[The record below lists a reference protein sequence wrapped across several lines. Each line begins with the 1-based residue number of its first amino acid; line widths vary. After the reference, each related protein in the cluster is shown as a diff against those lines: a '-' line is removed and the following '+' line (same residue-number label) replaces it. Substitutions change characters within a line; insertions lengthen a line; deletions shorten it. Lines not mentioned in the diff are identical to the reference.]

1 MILLIGIDRKEKPM
15 LTIKFMIFIVV
26 LFIML
31 YAIIDR
37 ICKCV
42 EHKKTI
48 EEYKLFIMQIK
59 VQMDNNDID
68 INKYTL

>member
-1 MILLIGIDRKEKPM
+1 M

-48 EEYKLFIMQIK
+48 EEYKLFTKQIK
-59 VQMDNNDID
+59 EQMDNNDMD
-68 INKYTL
+68 NNKYIL

>member
-1 MILLIGIDRKEKPM
+1 MIIDRKEKLM

-48 EEYKLFIMQIK
+48 EEYKLFTKQIK
-59 VQMDNNDID
+59 EQIKEQMDNNDID
-68 INKYTL
+68 INKYIL

>member
-1 MILLIGIDRKEKPM
+1 MILLIGIYRKEKLM

-31 YAIIDR
+31 DAIVDR
-37 ICKCV
+37 ICKCI

-48 EEYKLFIMQIK
+48 EEYKLFIKQIK
-59 VQMDNNDID
+59 EQMDNNDID
-68 INKYTL
+68 INKYIL

>member
-1 MILLIGIDRKEKPM
+1 M

-42 EHKKTI
+42 EQKYIAKAFEKSI
-48 EEYKLFIMQIK
+48 EEGK
-59 VQMDNNDID
+59 VSIVD
-68 INKYTL
+68 NKYIDDNIL

>member
-1 MILLIGIDRKEKPM
+1 M

-42 EHKKTI
+42 KHKKTI
-48 EEYKLFIMQIK
+48 EEYKLFIKQIK
-59 VQMDNNDID
+59 EQMDNNDID
-68 INKYTL
+68 INKYFM

>member
-1 MILLIGIDRKEKPM
+1 M

-37 ICKCV
+37 ICKCI

-48 EEYKLFIMQIK
+48 EEYKNFIKQIK
-59 VQMDNNDID
+59 EQMDSNDID
-68 INKYTL
+68 INKYIF

>member
-1 MILLIGIDRKEKPM
+1 M
-15 LTIKFMIFIVV
+15 LTIKFLLFIVV

-31 YAIIDR
+31 YAIIDI

-48 EEYKLFIMQIK
+48 EEYKLFIKQTK
-59 VQMDNNDID
+59 EQMDKNDID
-68 INKYTL
+68 INKYIM

>member
-1 MILLIGIDRKEKPM
+1 M

-48 EEYKLFIMQIK
+48 EEYKLFTKQIK
-59 VQMDNNDID
+59 EQMDNNDID
-68 INKYTL
+68 INKYIL

>member
-1 MILLIGIDRKEKPM
+1 M

-31 YAIIDR
+31 YVIIDR

-48 EEYKLFIMQIK
+48 EEYKLFIKKQIK
-59 VQMDNNDID
+59 EQMDNNDID
-68 INKYTL
+68 INKYIL

>member
-1 MILLIGIDRKEKPM
+1 MILLIGIDRKEKLM

-48 EEYKLFIMQIK
+48 EEYKLFIKHIKEQI
-59 VQMDNNDID
+59 DNNDID
-68 INKYTL
+68 INKYIL

>member
-1 MILLIGIDRKEKPM
+1 MILLIGIDRKEKLM

-37 ICKCV
+37 ICKCI

-48 EEYKLFIMQIK
+48 EECKHSIKQIK
-59 VQMDNNDID
+59 EQMDNNDID
-68 INKYTL
+68 INKYIL

>member
-1 MILLIGIDRKEKPM
+1 MILLIGIDRKEKLM
-15 LTIKFMIFIVV
+15 LTIKFMIFIIV

-48 EEYKLFIMQIK
+48 EEYKLFIKQIK
-59 VQMDNNDID
+59 DQMDNNDID
-68 INKYTL
+68 INKYIL

>member
-1 MILLIGIDRKEKPM
+1 M

-37 ICKCV
+37 ICKCI

-48 EEYKLFIMQIK
+48 EEYKLFIKQIK
-59 VQMDNNDID
+59 EQMDNND
-68 INKYTL
+68 L